1 MTSAPWFVAFGD
13 SRTGAVAASVP
24 PTDPV
29 RTTVSAS
36 AANEGRMSDDSWL
49 LNEVTDYA
57 RFSAVS
63 GLRARRDPQ
72 GFAMMA
78 VGDQLAINAQVRRRI
93 RHDAGT

>member
-1 MTSAPWFVAFGD
+1 MSAGE
-13 SRTGAVAASVP
+13 P

-36 AANEGRMSDDSWL
+36 VANEGRMSDDSWL

-63 GLRARRDPQ
+63 GLRARRVSQ
-72 GFAMMA
+72 GFVMMA
-78 VGDQLAINAQVRRRI
+78 VRDQLAINPQVRQWIWPGAR
-93 RHDAGT
+93 A